1 MKVVVAE
8 KISPSAVDLLR
19 EPRWTV
25 VTPEQM
31 DGTLSGQL
39 ESADALI
46 VRSSVQVDGPLLA
59 EARKLRGGG
68 RQGRS
73 GWKLWP
79 TIRSSQRRLPKSRA
93 SAWRSWRSF
102 MARRTTSPC
111 TSALHRRPRA

>member
-46 VRSSVQVDGPLLA
+46 VRSAGQGDGPPLA
-59 EARKLRGGG
+59 NARKPRVIGRAGGG
-68 RQGRS
+68 GDNIDLDAAPREGVA
-73 GWKLWP
+73 GMDTPGAKP
-79 TIRSSQRRLPKSRA
+79 GAGAEETTAMMRA
-93 SAWRSWRSF
+93 RG
-102 MARRTTSPC
+102 
-111 TSALHRRPRA
+111 